1 MSIILTLLVI
11 IVSILAYL
19 LARRVPDE
27 MCYLEKTIRVLQALS
42 GLALLFILPWWLAL
56 MLAGALALGGISMAA
71 AIGVLAALSVD
82 GATAAIALPLA
93 ILAGARWELDK
104 QQALHYVGITIVFA
118 LVLLGIKALGAF

>member
-1 MSIILTLLVI
+1 MSIVLALLVI
-11 IVSILAYL
+11 TVSILAYL

-27 MCYLEKTIRVLQALS
+27 MRYLEKTIRVLQALS

-56 MLAGALALGGISMAA
+56 MLAGALTLGGISMAA
-71 AIGVLAALSVD
+71 AIGVLAALSVG

-104 QQALHYVGITIVFA
+104 QKLLVLIGTATVFA